1 MLFCSGQQ
9 AEKIK
14 DSKQAASYEACNAAC
29 RSPASPD
36 TILIKRLLA
45 LEGDWV
51 ALPDRVDIEKIPQV
65 RFNSF
70 GGFTS
75 NNCTLCIACRML
87 IAGTLLAGR
96 RQC

>member
-1 MLFCSGQQ
+1 M
-9 AEKIK
+9 
-14 DSKQAASYEACNAAC
+14 QAAGYESCNAAC

-65 RFNSF
+65 RFYSF
-70 GGFTS
+70 DGLTS
-75 NNCTLCIACRML
+75 NNCMLCIACSMFVP
-87 IAGTLLAGR
+87 GTLLAGR
-96 RQC
+96 GQCQSE